1 MARQRILM
9 IVGDFVEDYEAM
21 VPFQMLVMAGHQ
33 VDAVCP
39 GKKPG
44 DTVATAIHDFTCYQT
59 YLERQGHNFAIN
71 ADFDQVK
78 SADYDALV
86 LPGGRAPE
94 YLRLD
99 ERVIAVIREMSEAN
113 KPIAAICHG
122 PQMLV
127 TAGVLKGRACTCYP
141 AVKPDVILG
150 RGRRVRGRQV
160 GDGSG
165 LAFAPGLDGGVPQGS
180 RHPYRGLERFVVE
193 NGKRSGGRGS
203 GRPRRMS
210 LKKPR
215 FSGEMTAA
223 SLLKWDN
230 FKSKVL

>member
-44 DTVATAIHDFTCYQT
+44 DTVPTAIHDFTCYQT

-127 TAGVLKGRACTCYP
+127 TAPGCPPADFWRSSGPISWKQAGTNRWFVPACFRQRRSNPVLWHGVGRS
-141 AVKPDVILG
+141 PDFPPDALCGDCVAARHSRPPRLCS
-150 RGRRVRGRQV
+150 RARRVSHCR
-160 GDGSG
+160 
-165 LAFAPGLDGGVPQGS
+165 
-180 RHPYRGLERFVVE
+180 
-193 NGKRSGGRGS
+193 N
-203 GRPRRMS
+203 
-210 LKKPR
+210 
-215 FSGEMTAA
+215 
-223 SLLKWDN
+223 
-230 FKSKVL
+230 